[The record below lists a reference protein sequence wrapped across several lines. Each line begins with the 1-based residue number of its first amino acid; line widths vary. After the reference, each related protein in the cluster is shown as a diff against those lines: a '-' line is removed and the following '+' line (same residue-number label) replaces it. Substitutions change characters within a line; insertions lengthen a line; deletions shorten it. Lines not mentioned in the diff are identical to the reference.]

1 MMEHEDLS
9 LSDLL
14 RKCAA
19 LVRSKY
25 GAAMSGLAGASKSLA
40 PTVPPPTVAKPT
52 GSGEGMTSMVS
63 MGSIAG
69 MGSSVTP
76 PNPMQTRVPRNNVS
90 QPSGTS
96 VK

>member
-1 MMEHEDLS
+1 MNEHTDHL

-25 GAAMSGLAGASKSLA
+25 GAAMGGLAGASKSLA
-40 PTVPPPTVAKPT
+40 PTIPPPTVAKPT
-52 GSGEGMTSMVS
+52 GSGGSMTS

-76 PNPMQTRVPRNNVS
+76 PNPMQTRVPRAGAPMASN
-90 QPSGTS
+90 TS